1 MFLHTEH
8 PAKTAPV
15 LSPSDLGGAKALA
28 GALGEDTEAAKARG
42 TALHLLLQHLPD
54 HPPSQWPQVAAG
66 LLGDGFP
73 DLYDQAKAL
82 LTNPDLHHIFTTGL
96 SEVALTA
103 PWGDQHLLGTID
115 RLIVQP
121 DHVLAVD
128 FKSNRTVPAT
138 AETVPEGILRQMGA
152 YQLMLE
158 QLYAQPIHLAILWTE
173 TASLMRL
180 DPDILRAALG
190 RATTDGVTN
199 P

>member
-1 MFLHTEH
+1 
-8 PAKTAPV
+8 
-15 LSPSDLGGAKALA
+15 
-28 GALGEDTEAAKARG
+28 
-42 TALHLLLQHLPD
+42 
-54 HPPSQWPQVAAG
+54 
-66 LLGDGFP
+66 
-73 DLYDQAKAL
+73 
-82 LTNPDLHHIFTTGL
+82 
-96 SEVALTA
+96 
-103 PWGDQHLLGTID
+103 LGTID

-128 FKSNRTVPAT
+128 FKSNRTVPVT